1 MTKPQE
7 NPMREVCKNRTWIC
21 LSSNFKN
28 WLLRLKR
35 MGKVSNMIRLE
46 KWLKKITIMIPY
58 KKKEKH

>member
-35 MGKVSNMIRLE
+35 MGKVSNMIKLE
-46 KWLKKITIMIPY
+46 KWL
-58 KKKEKH
+58 